1 VQGTGIKNSVYSL
14 ERCDLNGDKFTV
26 QPGLSTIIKMS
37 NKRKSLGSWFPSAS
51 VIKSIAYKDTD
62 KITICLFYQ
71 YIRPLWTEER
81 KAQAIKYIED
91 NAEKLNIGGRV
102 RVGTEGLNST
112 ISSTHANVVAFT
124 KKLAEFDD
132 HFNSTDFKFITD
144 LPLDRAFKDLK
155 VLPVKELVFYGI
167 HAHEEFASG
176 GETELF
182 LYSTGTTIFVLR
194 SFVITHRSF

>member
-1 VQGTGIKNSVYSL
+1 
-14 ERCDLNGDKFTV
+14 
-26 QPGLSTIIKMS
+26 MS

-71 YIRPLWTEER
+71 YVRPLWTEER
-81 KAQAIKYIED
+81 KAQAIKFIED

-167 HAHEEFASG
+167 HAQEEFASG
-176 GETELF
+176 GD
-182 LYSTGTTIFVLR
+182 TTRCTTSSPRIFH
-194 SFVITHRSF
+194 S

>member
-1 VQGTGIKNSVYSL
+1 
-14 ERCDLNGDKFTV
+14 
-26 QPGLSTIIKMS
+26 MS
-37 NKRKSLGSWFPSAS
+37 NKRKSLGSWFPNAS
-51 VIKSIAYKDTD
+51 VIKSNTYKETD

-81 KAQAIKYIED
+81 KTQAIKFIED

-112 ISSTHANVVAFT
+112 ISSTHKNVVAFT
-124 KKLAEFDD
+124 KKLGEFDE
-132 HFNSTDFKFITD
+132 HFKTTDFKFIND

-167 HAHEEFASG
+167 HAEEEFASG
-176 GETELF
+176 GEF
-182 LYSTGTTIFVLR
+182 IFNHTT
-194 SFVITHRSF
+194 

>member
-1 VQGTGIKNSVYSL
+1 
-14 ERCDLNGDKFTV
+14 
-26 QPGLSTIIKMS
+26 MS

-167 HAHEEFASG
+167 HAQEEFASG
-176 GETELF
+176 GKYLGNDH
-182 LYSTGTTIFVLR
+182 SPVR
-194 SFVITHRSF
+194 SVFSALSHGFMIYDS